1 MQPGRQRG
9 HLAIDVFEEPKEEG
23 TSTALVVTTY
33 VLTFLSYFFFAI
45 TLPITYW
52 FFVKKMGEFDRV
64 VVFRLGKMVG
74 VKGPGRVIIFPCK
87 NWWIFR
93 TFPFLQPGI
102 CYFFRDGSYQ
112 KDWRKS
118 RSLFRTTATI
128 HYVRRRHRRNG
139 GRHPIRHR
147 WCCHHG

>member
-33 VLTFLSYFFFAI
+33 VLTFLSYFFFVI

-74 VKGPGRVIIFPCK
+74 VKGPGRVIVFPCK
-87 NWWIFR
+87 SLGIFR
-93 TFPFLQPGI
+93 SFAIIDILTCI
-102 CYFFRDGSYQ
+102 CYLFRDGSYK
-112 KDWRKS
+112 KD
-118 RSLFRTTATI
+118 
-128 HYVRRRHRRNG
+128 
-139 GRHPIRHR
+139 
-147 WCCHHG
+147 

>member
-23 TSTALVVTTY
+23 PSTALVVTTY

-74 VKGPGRVIIFPCK
+74 VKGPGRVIVFPCK
-87 NWWIFR
+87 NLCIF
-93 TFPFLQPGI
+93 TSFPVSDIFDSKKYLI
-102 CYFFRDGSYQ
+102 AF
-112 KDWRKS
+112 
-118 RSLFRTTATI
+118 
-128 HYVRRRHRRNG
+128 
-139 GRHPIRHR
+139 
-147 WCCHHG
+147 

>member
-87 NWWIFR
+87 N
-93 TFPFLQPGI
+93 
-102 CYFFRDGSYQ
+102 
-112 KDWRKS
+112 
-118 RSLFRTTATI
+118 
-128 HYVRRRHRRNG
+128 
-139 GRHPIRHR
+139 
-147 WCCHHG
+147 